1 MIVYLAR
8 DIPAFVM
15 YCVNGESDSSLL
27 IESTDS
33 MILEFTNEFTSLISS
48 LIKQLYILYT
58 VEPRFA
64 TTSLKRPPQNCNR
77 LKSVPIFSLFFNVHF
92 SFITNSTPKFRIMT
106 SVFGPVYVLSLII
119 TTTSLQSERNN

>member
-1 MIVYLAR
+1 MCIYKQMKMFV
-8 DIPAFVM
+8 FVVTVM
-15 YCVNGESDSSLL
+15 YIVFLWMCDM
-27 IESTDS
+27 TH
-33 MILEFTNEFTSLISS
+33 MYILEFINAFTSLISS

-77 LKSVPIFSLFFNVHF
+77 LKSVPIFYLFLYVHF

-119 TTTSLQSERNN
+119 MTTSLQSERNN

>member
-1 MIVYLAR
+1 MCIYKQMKMLV
-8 DIPAFVM
+8 FVVTVM
-15 YCVNGESDSSLL
+15 YIVFLWMCGM
-27 IESTDS
+27 TH
-33 MILEFTNEFTSLISS
+33 MYILEFTNAFTSLISS

-77 LKSVPIFSLFFNVHF
+77 LKSVPIFSLFLNVHF
-92 SFITNSTPKFRIMT
+92 SFRTNSTPKFRIMT

-119 TTTSLQSERNN
+119 MTTSLQSERNN